1 MGKSMVSGSDFPL
14 NQSIVS
20 SNCFHAVSTEKNGIF
35 WGKVRNCPGAPWCR
49 SDVWE
54 NLGVL
59 CWFFVIK
66 LVATPQKLLI
76 KSIIYKCIE
85 HIKKTSSINI
95 IYNCVQT
102 SKTSSIKY
110 IEHVLKAK
118 SAKNT
123 AQKNMVVPGW
133 GCINK
138 KNSTAGWSHS
148 GVGRRH
154 VLPSS
159 WLLGPC
165 TEGWLW
171 RLWKAMECYG
181 SIAITLHFF
190 VNEHQFYDHG
200 NLRVIWRSCP
210 PKKLQWIHDSRDSS
224 DFVG

>member
-138 KNSTAGWSHS
+138 KTQPQDEVIAELDEDMSF
-148 GVGRRH
+148 R
-154 VLPSS
+154 VLGC
-159 WLLGPC
+159 LGHARKD
-165 TEGWLW
+165 GYGGYGKLW
-171 RLWKAMECYG
+171 NAMD
-181 SIAITLHFF
+181 
-190 VNEHQFYDHG
+190 Q
-200 NLRVIWRSCP
+200 
-210 PKKLQWIHDSRDSS
+210 
-224 DFVG
+224 